1 MSALLDEVL
10 VKQAQDGDRNSL
22 SELMVRYERK
32 TYNLAYRLMGNHAD
46 ASDAAQEALVR
57 VCLRL
62 QNFRGDSAF
71 STWLFRVVT
80 NTCLDELR
88 RRGRLRHA
96 SLDDGLPVEEGA
108 VPRQAP
114 DEAESPVEYAERHE
128 IQAAVKRAINR
139 LPVVEDGRL
148 VGIVTRADLVRAY
161 LRPDDEL
168 ERVIRDEV
176 LVKELWVDPAD
187 IEIRVERGVVHLR
200 GTVDRRSTADLVAR
214 HVARVEGVVAV
225 DSELAWRLDDSQI
238 RAPAPDYF
246 SPYHR
251 A

>member
-1 MSALLDEVL
+1 MKVREVMTRTVVSVRPETPL
-10 VKQAQDGDRNSL
+10 KDVAA
-22 SELMVRYERK
+22 LMVEHGISGVPVVDEQGVVLGVVSEADFIVKERGLEGVRHRP
-32 TYNLAYRLMGNHAD
+32 LARFL
-46 ASDAAQEALVR
+46 
-57 VCLRL
+57 
-62 QNFRGDSAF
+62 
-71 STWLFRVVT
+71 
-80 NTCLDELR
+80 
-88 RRGRLRHA
+88 GRA
-96 SLDDGLPVEEGA
+96 
-108 VPRQAP
+108 
-114 DEAESPVEYAERHE
+114 DEARAE
-128 IQAAVKRAINR
+128 IAKVQAATAGSAMSSPAITIEADRPVREAAAVMIERAINR

-176 LVKELWVDPAD
+176 LVRELWVDPAD
-187 IEIRVERGVVHLR
+187 IEVHVERGVVRLR
-200 GTVDRRSTADLVAR
+200 GTVDRRSTAELVAR

-225 DSELAWRLDDSQI
+225 DSELGWRLEDSEV

>member
-1 MSALLDEVL
+1 MKV
-10 VKQAQDGDRNSL
+10 QDVMTRTVVSVRPETPLKDVAA
-22 SELMVRYERK
+22 LMVEHGISGVPVVDEQGMVLGVVSEADFIVKERGLEGVRHRP
-32 TYNLAYRLMGNHAD
+32 LARFL
-46 ASDAAQEALVR
+46 
-57 VCLRL
+57 
-62 QNFRGDSAF
+62 
-71 STWLFRVVT
+71 
-80 NTCLDELR
+80 
-88 RRGRLRHA
+88 GRA
-96 SLDDGLPVEEGA
+96 
-108 VPRQAP
+108 
-114 DEAESPVEYAERHE
+114 DEARAE
-128 IQAAVKRAINR
+128 IAKVQAATAGSAMSSPAITIEADRPVREAAAVMIEREINR

>member
-1 MSALLDEVL
+1 MEVREVMTRTL
-10 VKQAQDGDRNSL
+10 VSVRPETPLKDVAA
-22 SELMVRYERK
+22 LMVEHGISGVPVVDEQGVVLGVVSEADFIVKERGLEGVRHRP
-32 TYNLAYRLMGNHAD
+32 LARFLG
-46 ASDAAQEALVR
+46 
-57 VCLRL
+57 
-62 QNFRGDSAF
+62 RGD
-71 STWLFRVVT
+71 
-80 NTCLDELR
+80 
-88 RRGRLRHA
+88 
-96 SLDDGLPVEEGA
+96 
-108 VPRQAP
+108 
-114 DEAESPVEYAERHE
+114 EARAE
-128 IQAAVKRAINR
+128 IAKVQAATAGSAMSSPAITIEADRPVREAAAVMIERAINR

-176 LVKELWVDPAD
+176 LVRELWVDPAE
-187 IEIRVERGVVHLR
+187 IEVHVERGVVRLR

-225 DSELAWRLDDSQI
+225 DPELAWRLDDSEV